1 MTSTPGPVRG
11 AGRRRVV
18 GRGEARRPDPDG
30 LWSAERWRTT
40 SGVVSLVS
48 LVAFE
53 AMAVA
58 TAMPIAAT
66 ELSGLGLY
74 AWSFTGFLVT
84 SLFSTA
90 VAGQICDRRGPRL
103 PFASGVG
110 LFAVGLAIAGAA
122 QSMLPFVLGRLVQ
135 GLGAGAIIVSVYVL
149 VGLSYPDRLRPRIF
163 SYLSAAWVLP
173 AVIGPLV
180 AGTLAENASWRWVFV
195 GLLPLVVAPV
205 LLLWPRLP
213 GRPDGGESTPSGG
226 RRLLAAA
233 VLATGAATLQLGGQR
248 AEHGREVTGV
258 VLGVLGLAGVVA
270 ASRALFPP
278 GTGRLRRGLPS
289 VVALRGVQAGAFF
302 GVEAFLPL
310 MLVEHRGLS
319 ATAAGAVLTGAALGW
334 SAGSWWQGRPTL
346 RLGRGRLTLVG
357 SCAVLVGLGIASTA
371 VSTDPA
377 VPVLVAA
384 FGWMVAGSGMGVT
397 FSTLS
402 VLLFRLSPEAEQ
414 GRNSA
419 ALQMSDALGCVLTVG
434 AAGVAYA
441 ALRERGGWAFAAVFA
456 GMVVV
461 QLVGVL
467 VATRVTPAAGRD
479 TSAPVQLASGSAG

>member
-1 MTSTPGPVRG
+1 MF
-11 AGRRRVV
+11 RRP
-18 GRGEARRPDPDG
+18 RRPDPEG
-30 LWSAERWRTT
+30 PWSSTRWRTT
-40 SGVVSLVS
+40 TGVVALVS

-58 TAMPIAAT
+58 TAMPIAAR

-90 VAGQICDRRGPRL
+90 VAGQICDQRGPRL
-103 PFASGVG
+103 PFAAGVG

-122 QSMLPFVLGRLVQ
+122 QEMVPFVLGRLVQ
-135 GLGAGAIIVSVYVL
+135 GLGAGAIIVAVYVL
-149 VGLSYPDRLRPRIF
+149 VGLAYPDRLRPRIF

-180 AGTLAENASWRWVFV
+180 AGTLAENASWRLVFV

-213 GRPDGGESTPSGG
+213 GRPVAGGSAVTGP
-226 RRLLAAA
+226 RRMVVAFVLAA
-233 VLATGAATLQLGGQR
+233 GAAMVQLGGQR
-248 AEHGREVTGV
+248 VEHGRVVTGV
-258 VLGVLGLAGVVA
+258 VVGVLGLAGVVA
-270 ASRALFPP
+270 AARELFPP

-334 SAGSWWQGRPTL
+334 SGGSWWQGRPGL
-346 RLGRGRLTLVG
+346 RLERGRLALVG
-357 SCAVLVGLGIASTA
+357 ACAVLVGLAVASTA
-371 VSTDPA
+371 VITDPP

-384 FGWMVAGSGMGVT
+384 LGWIVAGSGMGVT

-441 ALRERGGWAFAAVFA
+441 ALRDQGGWAFAAVFA
-456 GMVVV
+456 GMVAV
-461 QLVGVL
+461 QLFGVL
-467 VATRVTPAAGRD
+467 VSARVAPAGAE
-479 TSAPVQLASGSAG
+479 ASGNQMGTSDAEVGEDGEDADVVVG

>member
-1 MTSTPGPVRG
+1 MAAT
-11 AGRRRVV
+11 
-18 GRGEARRPDPDG
+18 RRPDPDG
-30 LWSAERWRTT
+30 LWSTQRWRTT
-40 SGVVSLVS
+40 TGVVSLVS

-58 TAMPIAAT
+58 TAMPIAAR

-74 AWSFTGFLVT
+74 AWAFTGFGVT

-103 PFASGVG
+103 PFAAGVG
-110 LFAVGLAIAGAA
+110 LFALGLVIAGLA

-135 GLGAGAIIVSVYVL
+135 GLGAGGIIVSVYVL

-205 LLLWPRLP
+205 LLLWPGLP
-213 GRPDGGESTPSGG
+213 GRPPDGGSAASGG
-226 RRLLAAA
+226 RGPLAAF
-233 VLATGAATLQLGGQR
+233 VLAAGVAMLQLGGGR
-248 AEHGREVTGV
+248 VEHGHVVTGTALAV
-258 VLGVLGLAGVVA
+258 VGLAGVA
-270 ASRALFPP
+270 AAGRALFPP

-289 VVALRGVQAGAFF
+289 VVALRGVQAGAFV
-302 GVEAFLPL
+302 GTEAFLPL

-334 SAGSWWQGRPTL
+334 SAGSWWQGRPGI
-346 RLGRGRLTLVG
+346 RVDRGRLAVIG
-357 SCAVLVGLGIASTA
+357 SCAVLVGLLITSTA
-371 VSTDPA
+371 VSGDPA
-377 VPVLVAA
+377 VPVLLGA
-384 FGWMVAGSGMGVT
+384 FGWAVAGSGMGIT

-419 ALQMSDALGCVLTVG
+419 ALQMSDVLGCVLTVG

-441 ALRERGGWAFAAVFA
+441 ALRDQGGLAFAAVFA
-456 GMVVV
+456 GMAVV
-461 QLVGVL
+461 QLVGVF
-467 VATRVTPAAGRD
+467 VATRVTPVTGHD
-479 TSAPVQLASGSAG
+479 IPAPVTVGTGHAG